1 MPGPGQAWSRLT
13 PAAGKR
19 REVVTMASRPF
30 VLAGPGPRDRRRR
43 PGWWVALITAAALTA
58 AGCGGTS
65 PPRSASPSSLP
76 KTTLTACTVNGLAA
90 RCGYVW
96 VPQDWAHPDGPVMS
110 LQVVVVPAAT
120 SHPAAPLFYL
130 AGYNGDNAGFGDAV
144 LNGMTWAVQAF
155 TQLNQTMDLVFVE
168 QRGTSGS
175 GLETCPALQSASTTV
190 DPAAISAAARRCL
203 ASASRDPRHDTTS
216 SAVRDLDQVRQALG
230 YDKINIY
237 GPSYG
242 VTIGLAY
249 LQRYSSHVRAA
260 VLDSGSLLSV
270 PLWQQGAVH
279 DQQAFDQLAAQCAA
293 TPACARSYHPAA
305 DLAAILA
312 RLNAHPAQVTLSG
325 PGGRHQTVPVTSV
338 VFLSLVTD
346 LLSDTQTM
354 VQLPA
359 VLHALALGQ
368 WSQVIARL
376 GFTTAALSGG
386 PTALQAI
393 TIECSDAWAAMNP
406 ATVSQQGP
414 SVFIPMVTG
423 QAERLHALCSVWPHD
438 PGVSGTVR
446 STVPVV
452 FLNGTLDT
460 TDPPANVVG
469 ATATMPNALLV
480 SVPGTGHFTL
490 GTATNPG
497 CLIAATTAFIQAGQ
511 PPSPAPWQAC
521 TRALAQELVPF
532 PAP

>member
-1 MPGPGQAWSRLT
+1 
-13 PAAGKR
+13 
-19 REVVTMASRPF
+19 MASRQF
-30 VLAGPGPRDRRRR
+30 AQAAPRRGYPRSL
-43 PGWWVALITAAALTA
+43 GWWTALVAAMALTV
-58 AGCGGTS
+58 AGCAGTG
-65 PPRSASPSSLP
+65 PPRPASPSSLP
-76 KTTLTACTVNGLAA
+76 KTTLTACTVAGLPAE
-90 RCGYVW
+90 CGNVR
-96 VPQDWAHPDGPVMS
+96 VPQNWAHPSGPTMP
-110 LQVVVVPAAT
+110 LRVVVLPATTT

-144 LNGMTWAVQAF
+144 LNGMTWAAQAF
-155 TQLNQTMDLVFVE
+155 QQLNQTMDLVFVE
-168 QRGTSGS
+168 QRGTAGS
-175 GLETCPALQSASTTV
+175 GLQTCLGLQSASTTL
-190 DPAAISAAARRCL
+190 DLAAISAAARRCL
-203 ASASRDPRHDTTS
+203 ASARRDPRHDTTTS
-216 SAVRDLDQVRQALG
+216 GVRDLDQVRQALG
-230 YDKINIY
+230 YDTINIY

-242 VTIGLAY
+242 VTTALAY
-249 LQRYSSHVRAA
+249 LQRYSSHVRTA

-279 DQQAFDQLAAQCAA
+279 DQQAFDQLASRCAA
-293 TPACARSYHPAA
+293 TPGCARSYHPAA

-312 RLNAHPAQVTLSG
+312 RLNAHPAQVMIPG
-325 PGGRHQTVPVTSV
+325 PGGQYQRVTVTALA
-338 VFLSLVTD
+338 FLSFVEGD
-346 LLSDTQTM
+346 LGEAQTA

-376 GFTTAALSGG
+376 GVTTEDLTPAG
-386 PTALQAI
+386 PTALQAV

-414 SVFIPMVTG
+414 SLFAPLVTG
-423 QAERLHALCSVWPHD
+423 QAERLHALCSAWPHD

-452 FLNGTLDT
+452 FLNGTADT
-460 TDPPANVVG
+460 TDPPANVAG

-480 SVPGTGHFTL
+480 SVPGTGHWTL
-490 GTATNPG
+490 DNATDPG
-497 CLIAATTAFIQAGQ
+497 CLLAATTAFIQVGQ
-511 PPSPAPWQAC
+511 PASPAPWNAC